1 VREHA
6 FPLATVE
13 AWMQAVVVHPD
24 GAESGIV
31 SAEASALIPPD
42 RASHVIWEDGSLSA
56 ANRLEIYAG
65 MYPLRMREALESDYP
80 VLASLLGPRAF
91 KQLVGDYI
99 AAHPSTS
106 FTMARLGDRL
116 PEFLAAWGPARR
128 RLLVDVV
135 RLEHA
140 ASLVFDA
147 EETASIGV
155 REFEAIPATDV
166 PNSTFRPVPAFA
178 VVRARSGAVEAL
190 DAFLEGT
197 KPPRNPG
204 RGTAWVVF
212 HRQDF
217 TVLRRSL
224 DPFAGQVL
232 ERLAAGETLGR
243 ALASSLRST
252 RLSRPAPETLSAW
265 FRDWLTLGFFRRV
278 ERPAA

>member
-1 VREHA
+1 
-6 FPLATVE
+6 
-13 AWMQAVVVHPD
+13 
-24 GAESGIV
+24 
-31 SAEASALIPPD
+31 
-42 RASHVIWEDGSLSA
+42 
-56 ANRLEIYAG
+56 
-65 MYPLRMREALESDYP
+65 
-80 VLASLLGPRAF
+80 
-91 KQLVGDYI
+91 
-99 AAHPSTS
+99 
-106 FTMARLGDRL
+106 
-116 PEFLAAWGPARR
+116 
-128 RLLVDVV
+128 
-135 RLEHA
+135 
-140 ASLVFDA
+140 
-147 EETASIGV
+147 
-155 REFEAIPATDV
+155 
-166 PNSTFRPVPAFA
+166 VPAFA